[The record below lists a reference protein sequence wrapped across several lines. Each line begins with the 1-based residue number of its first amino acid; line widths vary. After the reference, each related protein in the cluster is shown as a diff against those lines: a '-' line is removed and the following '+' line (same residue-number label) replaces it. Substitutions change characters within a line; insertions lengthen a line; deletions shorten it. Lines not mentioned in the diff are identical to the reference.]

1 MSDGAV
7 LPRLLSG
14 WTSDGSTPLNEH
26 LELHG
31 EAAVPGKDRVAE
43 LIETVERSGLR
54 GRGGSGF
61 PVATKIRAVD
71 AAPRRKRRV
80 VVANG
85 AEGEP
90 ASSKD
95 ASLLAHGPHLVLDGV
110 AVGVAA
116 VNADDA
122 VVCVKAGAEEAIRA
136 VKRAIAERA
145 GADRVT
151 PSLVEV
157 PSDYLAGEESAL
169 VNYLNTGAVLPTFVP
184 PRPFKRGVAGRPTL
198 VHNVE
203 TLAHLALVARHGAE
217 WFRGVGS
224 DQDPGSILIT
234 VSGAV
239 RAPGLYEVP
248 GGMSLGSLVDHVGG
262 YAAPVQ
268 ALLVG
273 GYSGSWFTHQSG
285 ANLRLGHAAMQTA
298 GGTLGPGLVT
308 ALSGRGCGV
317 AETARIARYLA
328 DHSAGQCGPCAFGLP
343 AIAEALEEIADGTA
357 GPGTKRWVE
366 HWGARVAGR
375 GACHHPD
382 GAVRMVASALRV
394 FGEDIARHEHGE
406 PCTALAPDREMQA
419 LTPGLEGI
427 GR

>member
-26 LELHG
+26 LSCTGRQRFRARTVL
-31 EAAVPGKDRVAE
+31 AE

-71 AAPRRKRRV
+71 AAPRRKRRL

-122 VVCVKAGAEEAIRA
+122 VVCVKAGAEETIRA
-136 VKRAIAERA
+136 VRAGAIAERA

-184 PRPFKRGVAGRPTL
+184 PRPFERGVAGRPTL

-217 WFRGVGS
+217 WFRGVGHPS
-224 DQDPGSILIT
+224 RIR
-234 VSGAV
+234 V
-239 RAPGLYEVP
+239 R
-248 GGMSLGSLVDHVGG
+248 S
-262 YAAPVQ
+262 
-268 ALLVG
+268 
-273 GYSGSWFTHQSG
+273 
-285 ANLRLGHAAMQTA
+285 
-298 GGTLGPGLVT
+298 
-308 ALSGRGCGV
+308 
-317 AETARIARYLA
+317 
-328 DHSAGQCGPCAFGLP
+328 
-343 AIAEALEEIADGTA
+343 
-357 GPGTKRWVE
+357 
-366 HWGARVAGR
+366 
-375 GACHHPD
+375 
-382 GAVRMVASALRV
+382 
-394 FGEDIARHEHGE
+394 
-406 PCTALAPDREMQA
+406 
-419 LTPGLEGI
+419 
-427 GR
+427 

>member
-1 MSDGAV
+1 MSPWGW
-7 LPRLLSG
+7 RL
-14 WTSDGSTPLNEH
+14 D
-26 LELHG
+26 
-31 EAAVPGKDRVAE
+31 
-43 LIETVERSGLR
+43 
-54 GRGGSGF
+54 
-61 PVATKIRAVD
+61 
-71 AAPRRKRRV
+71 
-80 VVANG
+80 
-85 AEGEP
+85 
-90 ASSKD
+90 
-95 ASLLAHGPHLVLDGV
+95 
-110 AVGVAA
+110 
-116 VNADDA
+116 ADDA

>member
-14 WTSDGSTPLNEH
+14 WSPNGSTPLNEH

-31 EAAVPGKDRVAE
+31 EAAIPGKGRVAE

-95 ASLLAHGPHLVLDGV
+95 ASLLAHKPHLVLDGIAV
-110 AVGVAA
+110 AVAA

-122 VVCVKAGAEEAIRA
+122 LVCVKAGAEQAMHA
-136 VKRAIAERA
+136 VNRAIAERA

-151 PSLVEV
+151 PRLVEV
-157 PSDYLAGEESAL
+157 PNDYLAGEESAL
-169 VNYLNTGAVLPTFVP
+169 INYLNTGVVLPTFVP
-184 PRPFKRGVAGRPTL
+184 PRPFERGVAGRPTL

-224 DQDPGSILIT
+224 EDDPGSTLIT
-234 VSGAV
+234 ISGAV

-248 GGMSLGSLVDHVGG
+248 GGMPLGSLVDHVGG
-262 YAAPVQ
+262 WAAPVQ
-268 ALLVG
+268 ALLIG
-273 GYSGSWFTHQSG
+273 GYSGSWFTLESG
-285 ANLRLGHAAMQTA
+285 ADLRLGHAAMQTA

-308 ALSGRGCGV
+308 ALSGRVCGV

-328 DHSAGQCGPCAFGLP
+328 DYSAGQCGPCVYGLP
-343 AIAEALEEIADGTA
+343 AIAEGLEELADSMA
-357 GPGTKRWVE
+357 APGAHRWVE

-382 GAVRMVASALRV
+382 GAVRMVSSALRV

-406 PCTALAPDREMQA
+406 PCMALAPDREMQA
-419 LTPGLEGI
+419 LTPVPGGI
-427 GR
+427 RR